1 LKFIPDSPL
10 PRKFPVGNVRA
21 VGAHQAEGFIMKI
34 RLLALAAGVTAVF
47 PVVAQQTSE
56 LTTEEIVVTAT
67 RFEQTSADAPIGVTT
82 INRKQIED
90 SGAQTVTE
98 VLSRI
103 AGVGFRD
110 NTGSPDWQVD
120 LRGFGVNGDQNTL
133 VLVDG
138 LRINDN
144 ELNSVRWSSIALAA
158 VERIEILRG
167 GGSVLYGSGATGGVI
182 NIIMRVPRS
191 GDRAVLAEA
200 GAGSYDTGSVGANAF
215 LAGDGVGLR
224 ATAQYVESD
233 NYRDNNNLRQGNAEI
248 VVYTLG
254 TGARFGFSIGAEKQD
269 LGLPGARTREQLET
283 DRRGATNPGDY
294 SNRETVF
301 TRAFANAA
309 AGSAEFAADLA
320 YRKKIADALL
330 FGGFTKVDTTA
341 EVWTLAPRVRFGH
354 RAFGL
359 DNSLVAGIDWE
370 QWDYASTV
378 TGPASVSAKQD
389 VRALYAQH
397 STDVRSAT
405 RITVGARTQH
415 VAYEARDATSNAPY
429 ASGTQDLDV
438 NAYELALRQGLP
450 DDWSVYGRLGQSFR
464 VATVDE
470 IYSQF
475 GGPLFDPEVAF
486 LEPQTSNDREVGVER
501 AGSNL
506 RFRAALFHMKL
517 ENEIR
522 FKPDTFENVNL
533 DATER
538 YGSEIDAAWN
548 PSPSME
554 IGVSYAYTVAK
565 FRDGT
570 QGGVS
575 LEDNNVPLVPR
586 QRAVL
591 TGRKSW
597 MQGTTLYAEVSY
609 VGTQY
614 FDNDQTND
622 FVEQMPAYVLVDVRL
637 AHQIDRLRLS
647 ATVRNLTD
655 RKYFSYGVRSLNPLT
670 PTLFNAYP
678 AAERGIFLAAEYR
691 FGD

>member
-1 LKFIPDSPL
+1 LKFIPESPL

-167 GGSVLYGSGATGGVI
+167 GGSVLYGSGAIGGVI

-200 GAGSYDTGSVGANAF
+200 GAGSHDPLRGANASC
-215 LAGDGVGLR
+215 GDGSGEATHSTSSPTTTATTTTCAKATRRLRSTRSAPEPGSDFPSAPRSRTSGCRARAPGTSSKPIAAGQPIR
-224 ATAQYVESD
+224 ATTAIAKRFLREPSPM
-233 NYRDNNNLRQGNAEI
+233 RRLAARNLPPTSHIARRLPTRYCSGLHQGR
-248 VVYTLG
+248 YHRRSL
-254 TGARFGFSIGAEKQD
+254 D
-269 LGLPGARTREQLET
+269 PGAASQ
-283 DRRGATNPGDY
+283 
-294 SNRETVF
+294 
-301 TRAFANAA
+301 
-309 AGSAEFAADLA
+309 
-320 YRKKIADALL
+320 
-330 FGGFTKVDTTA
+330 
-341 EVWTLAPRVRFGH
+341 VRSS
-354 RAFGL
+354 RFGL

-475 GGPLFDPEVAF
+475 GVPCSIPKWHS
-486 LEPQTSNDREVGVER
+486 SNRR
-501 AGSNL
+501 
-506 RFRAALFHMKL
+506 
-517 ENEIR
+517 
-522 FKPDTFENVNL
+522 P
-533 DATER
+533 
-538 YGSEIDAAWN
+538 
-548 PSPSME
+548 P
-554 IGVSYAYTVAK
+554 
-565 FRDGT
+565 
-570 QGGVS
+570 
-575 LEDNNVPLVPR
+575 
-586 QRAVL
+586 
-591 TGRKSW
+591 
-597 MQGTTLYAEVSY
+597 
-609 VGTQY
+609 
-614 FDNDQTND
+614 
-622 FVEQMPAYVLVDVRL
+622 
-637 AHQIDRLRLS
+637 
-647 ATVRNLTD
+647 
-655 RKYFSYGVRSLNPLT
+655 
-670 PTLFNAYP
+670 
-678 AAERGIFLAAEYR
+678 
-691 FGD
+691 

>member
-1 LKFIPDSPL
+1 
-10 PRKFPVGNVRA
+10 
-21 VGAHQAEGFIMKI
+21 MKV
-34 RLLALAAGVTAVF
+34 RLLALALGVSAAF
-47 PVVAQQTSE
+47 PAFAQQPLE
-56 LTTEEIVVTAT
+56 LTTEDIVVTAT
-67 RFEQTSADAPIGVTT
+67 RFEQSGADTPIGVTT
-82 INRKQIED
+82 INRTQIED
-90 SGAQTVTE
+90 SGAQTVIQ
-98 VLSRI
+98 VLSRF

-110 NTGSPDWQVD
+110 ATGSPDRQVD

-133 VLVDG
+133 VLIDG

-144 ELNSVRWSSIALAA
+144 ELNSVRWSAIPLAA

-167 GGSVLYGSGATGGVI
+167 GGAVLYGSGATGGVI

-191 GDRAVLAEA
+191 GERAVHAEA
-200 GAGSYDTGSVGANAF
+200 GAGSYDTRSVGANAF
-215 LAGDGVGLR
+215 LSGDKVGVR
-224 ATAQYVESD
+224 ATAQHVESD
-233 NYRDNNNLRQGNAEI
+233 NYRDNNLLRQRNAELAL
-248 VVYTLG
+248 YTLG
-254 TGARFGFSIGAEKQD
+254 SGARFGLSIGAENQD

-294 SNRETVF
+294 SDRETVF
-301 TRAFANAA
+301 ARAFAKAA
-309 AGSAEFAADLA
+309 AGSTEFAADLA

-330 FGGFTKVDTTA
+330 FGGFTKVDATA
-341 EVWTLAPRVRFGH
+341 EVWTLAPRLRLGH
-354 RAFGL
+354 NAFGL

-378 TGPASVSAKQD
+378 TGPAAVSAEQD

-397 STDVRSAT
+397 STDFPSAT
-405 RITVGARTQH
+405 RLTIGARMQH
-415 VAYEARDATSNAPY
+415 VGYEARDATSNAPY

-450 DDWSVYGRLGQSFR
+450 GDWSVYGRLGSSFR

-475 GGPLFDPEVAF
+475 GGPLFDPKVAF
-486 LEPQTSNDREVGVER
+486 LEPQTSNDREAGVEW
-501 AGSNL
+501 AGSKSS
-506 RFRAALFHMKL
+506 FRAALFYMDL

-533 DATER
+533 DPTRR
-538 YGSEIDAAWN
+538 YGAEIDAAWR
-548 PSPSME
+548 PSSSTQ

-570 QGGVS
+570 QGGVN
-575 LEDNNVPLVPR
+575 LEDKNVPLVPR

-597 MQGTTLYAEVSY
+597 MQGTSLYGEVSY
-609 VGTQY
+609 VGAQY

-622 FVEQMPAYVLVDVRL
+622 FVEQMPAYVLVDARL
-637 AHQIDRLRLS
+637 AHQIGRLRLS
-647 ATVRNLTD
+647 ATVQNLTD
-655 RKYFSYGVRSLNPLT
+655 RKYFSYGIRSLNPLT
-670 PTLFNAYP
+670 PTLYNAYP
-678 AAERGIFLAAEYR
+678 AAERSVFFTAEYQ

>member
-1 LKFIPDSPL
+1 LKFIPDSPWL
-10 PRKFPVGNVRA
+10 RKFPVGNVRA
-21 VGAHQAEGFIMKI
+21 VGAHQAEGFIMKVQ
-34 RLLALAAGVTAVF
+34 LLALAAGVTAVF
-47 PVVAQQTSE
+47 PVDAQQFSE
-56 LTTEEIVVTAT
+56 LTTEDIVVTAT
-67 RFEQTSADAPIGVTT
+67 RFEQTSADTPIGVLTV
-82 INRKQIED
+82 NRKQIED
-90 SGAQTVTE
+90 SGAQNVIQ

-103 AGVGFRD
+103 AGIGFRD

-144 ELNSVRWSSIALAA
+144 EINSVRWSSIPLAA

-167 GGSVLYGSGATGGVI
+167 GGSVLYGSGAIVGVI
-182 NIIMRVPRS
+182 NVITRVPRS
-191 GDRAVLAEA
+191 GDRVAIVEA
-200 GAGSYDTGSVGANAF
+200 GAGSYDTSSYGANAF
-215 LAGDGVGLR
+215 LSGDRVGLR
-224 ATAQYVESD
+224 TTAQYVESD
-233 NYRDNNNLRQGNAEI
+233 NYRDNNFLRQRNAEI
-248 VVYTLG
+248 AVYTLG
-254 TGARFGFSIGAEKQD
+254 SGARFGFSIGAENQD

-294 SNRETVF
+294 SDRETVF
-301 TRAFANAA
+301 TRAFAKAV
-309 AGSAEFAADLA
+309 AGSAAFAADLA

-330 FGGFTKVDTTA
+330 FGGVTKVDTTA
-341 EVWTLAPRVRFGH
+341 EVWTLAPRVRVGH

-370 QWDYASTV
+370 HWDYASTV
-378 TGPASVSAKQD
+378 TGPASVSAEQG

-397 STDVRSAT
+397 STDFRSAT

-429 ASGTQDLDV
+429 ASGTQNLNV

-450 DDWSVYGRLGQSFR
+450 DDWSVYGRLGRSFR

-475 GGPLFDPEVAF
+475 GGPLFDPKVAF
-486 LEPQTSNDREVGVER
+486 LEPQISNDREVGVEW
-501 AGSNL
+501 AGLNL
-506 RFRAALFHMKL
+506 RFRAALFYMDL

-522 FKPDTFENVNL
+522 FNPDTFENLNL
-533 DATER
+533 DPTRR
-538 YGSEIDAAWN
+538 YGSEIDAAWK
-548 PSPSME
+548 PSSSTE

-565 FRDGT
+565 FREGT

-575 LEDNNVPLVPR
+575 LEDKNVPLVPR

-597 MQGTTLYAEVSY
+597 IQGTSLYGEVSY

-637 AHQIDRLRLS
+637 AHQIGRLRLS
-647 ATVRNLTD
+647 ATVQNLTD
-655 RKYFSYGVRSLNPLT
+655 RKYFSYGVRSINPLT
-670 PTLFNAYP
+670 PTRFNAYP
-678 AAERGIFLAAEYR
+678 AAERGVFLAVEYR

>member
-1 LKFIPDSPL
+1 
-10 PRKFPVGNVRA
+10 
-21 VGAHQAEGFIMKI
+21 MKVQ
-34 RLLALAAGVTAVF
+34 LFALAAGVTAAF
-47 PVVAQQTSE
+47 PVFAQQPLE
-56 LTTEEIVVTAT
+56 LTTEDIVVTAT
-67 RFEQTSADAPIGVTT
+67 RFEQSGADTPIGVTT

-90 SGAQTVTE
+90 SGAQTVIQ

-103 AGVGFRD
+103 AGIGFRD

-144 ELNSVRWSSIALAA
+144 ELNSVRWSSISLAA

-182 NIIMRVPRS
+182 NIIMRVPRP
-191 GDRAVLAEA
+191 GERAALAEA

-233 NYRDNNNLRQGNAEI
+233 NYRDNNLLRQRNAELAF
-248 VVYTLG
+248 YTLG
-254 TGARFGFSIGAEKQD
+254 SATRFGFSFGADAQD

-294 SNRETVF
+294 SDRDTAFV
-301 TRAFANAA
+301 RAFAKAA
-309 AGSAEFAADLA
+309 AGNAEFVADLA

-341 EVWTLAPRVRFGH
+341 EVWTLAPRLKVGH
-354 RAFGL
+354 DAFDL
-359 DNSLVAGIDWE
+359 DNSLVVGIDWE
-370 QWDYASTV
+370 QWDYASSV
-378 TGPASVSAKQD
+378 TGPAAVSAEQD

-397 STDVRSAT
+397 STDFLSAT
-405 RITVGARTQH
+405 RLTIGARTQH
-415 VAYEARDATSNAPY
+415 VGYDARDEASNAPY

-438 NAYELALRQGLP
+438 NAYELALRQGLSGN
-450 DDWSVYGRLGQSFR
+450 WSVYGRLGSSFR
-464 VATVDE
+464 IATVDE

-475 GGPLFDPEVAF
+475 GGPLFDPKVAF
-486 LEPQTSNDREVGVER
+486 LEPQTSSDREVGLER
-501 AGSNL
+501 AASNL
-506 RFRAALFHMKL
+506 SFRVALFHMDL

-533 DATER
+533 DPTTR
-538 YGSEIDAAWN
+538 YGAEIDAAWN
-548 PSPSME
+548 PSPSTQ
-554 IGVSYAYTVAK
+554 IGLSYAYTVAK
-565 FRDGT
+565 FREGT

-575 LEDNNVPLVPR
+575 LEDKNVPLVPR

-591 TGRKSW
+591 TGGKSW
-597 MQGTTLYAEVSY
+597 MQGTSLYAEISY
-609 VGTQY
+609 VGAQY

-637 AHQIDRLRLS
+637 AHQIGRLRLS
-647 ATVRNLTD
+647 ATVQNLTD
-655 RKYFSYGVRSLNPLT
+655 RKYFSYGIRSLNPLT
-670 PTLFNAYP
+670 PTLYNAYP
-678 AAERGIFLAAEYR
+678 AAERAIFLTAEYQ
-691 FGD
+691 FGGWPR

>member
-1 LKFIPDSPL
+1 
-10 PRKFPVGNVRA
+10 
-21 VGAHQAEGFIMKI
+21 MKVQM
-34 RLLALAAGVTAVF
+34 LAIAAGVTLVF
-47 PVVAQQTSE
+47 PVLAQQPWD
-56 LTTEEIVVTAT
+56 LTTEDVVVTAT
-67 RFEQTSADAPIGVTT
+67 RFEQTNADTPIGVTT
-82 INRKQIED
+82 IDREQIED
-90 SGAQTVTE
+90 SGAQNVIQ

-103 AGVGFRD
+103 AGIGFRD

-120 LRGFGVNGDQNTL
+120 VRGFGVNGDQNTL

-144 ELNSVRWSSIALAA
+144 EINSVRWSSIPLAA

-182 NIIMRVPRS
+182 NIIMRVPRP

-200 GAGSYDTGSVGANAF
+200 AAGSYDTRSVGANAF
-215 LAGDGVGLR
+215 LSGDSVGLR
-224 ATAQYVESD
+224 STAQYVESD
-233 NYRDNNNLRQGNAEI
+233 NYRDNNFLRQRNAELA
-248 VVYTLG
+248 VYNLG
-254 TGARFGFSIGAEKQD
+254 SVTRFGFSIGAESQD
-269 LGLPGARTREQLET
+269 LGLPGARTREQLDT

-294 SNRETVF
+294 SDRETIF
-301 TRAFANAA
+301 TRAFAKAV
-309 AGSAEFAADLA
+309 AGSAEFAIDLA

-341 EVWTLAPRVRFGH
+341 EVWTLAPRLRFGH

-359 DNSLVAGIDWE
+359 ENSLVAGIDWE

-378 TGPASVSAKQD
+378 TGPASVSAEQEI
-389 VRALYAQH
+389 RALYAQH
-397 STDVRSAT
+397 STDFPSAT
-405 RITVGARTQH
+405 RLTVGARAQH
-415 VAYEARDATSNAPY
+415 VAYEARDAASNAPY
-429 ASGTQDLDV
+429 ARGTQDLDV

-450 DDWSVYGRLGQSFR
+450 GDWAVYGRLGRSFR

-475 GGPLFDPEVAF
+475 GGPLFDPKVAF
-486 LEPQTSNDREVGVER
+486 LEPQTSSDREVGVEW
-501 AGSNL
+501 AGSS
-506 RFRAALFHMKL
+506 RSFRAALFQMDL

-522 FKPDTFENVNL
+522 FNPDTFENVNL
-533 DATER
+533 DPTRR
-538 YGSEIDAAWN
+538 YGAEVDAVWK

-565 FRDGT
+565 FREGT

-575 LEDNNVPLVPR
+575 LQDKNVPLVPR
-586 QRAVL
+586 QRAAL

-597 MQGTTLYAEVSY
+597 IQGTSVYGEVSY
-609 VGTQY
+609 VGKQY

-637 AHQIDRLRLS
+637 AQQLGRWRLS
-647 ATVRNLTD
+647 ATVQNLTD
-655 RKYFSYGVRSLNPLT
+655 RKYFSYGIRSLNPLT
-670 PTLFNAYP
+670 PTRFNAYP
-678 AAERGIFLAAEYR
+678 AAERGIFLSAEYR
-691 FGD
+691 FGS

>member
-1 LKFIPDSPL
+1 
-10 PRKFPVGNVRA
+10 
-21 VGAHQAEGFIMKI
+21 MKVQ
-34 RLLALAAGVTAVF
+34 LLVLAAGVTAVF
-47 PVVAQQTSE
+47 PVFAQQPSE
-56 LTTEEIVVTAT
+56 LTTEDIVVTAT
-67 RFEQTSADAPIGVTT
+67 RFEQTSADAPIGVAT

-90 SGAQTVTE
+90 SGAQNVIQ

-103 AGVGFRD
+103 AGIGFRD

-144 ELNSVRWSSIALAA
+144 EINSVRWSSIPLAA

-191 GDRAVLAEA
+191 GDRTVRAEA
-200 GAGSYDTGSVGANAF
+200 GAGSYHTRSVGANAF
-215 LAGDGVGLR
+215 LSGDRVGVR

-233 NYRDNNNLRQGNAEI
+233 NYRDNNFLRQRNAELA
-248 VVYTLG
+248 VYTLG
-254 TGARFGFSIGAEKQD
+254 SGARFGFSIGAENQD
-269 LGLPGARTREQLET
+269 LGLPGARTREQLDT

-294 SNRETVF
+294 SDRETVF
-301 TRAFANAA
+301 TRAFVKAV

-330 FGGFTKVDTTA
+330 FGGFTKVDTTG
-341 EVWTLAPRVRFGH
+341 EVWTLAPRVRVGH

-378 TGPASVSAKQD
+378 TGPASVSAEQN

-397 STDVRSAT
+397 STDFPSAT
-405 RITVGARTQH
+405 RLTVGARTQH
-415 VAYEARDATSNAPY
+415 VAYEARDAASNAPY

-450 DDWSVYGRLGQSFR
+450 GDWAVYGRLGRSFR

-475 GGPLFDPEVAF
+475 GGPLFDPKVAF
-486 LEPQTSNDREVGVER
+486 LKPQTSIDREIGVEWT
-501 AGSNL
+501 GSNL
-506 RFRAALFHMKL
+506 RFRAALFHMDL

-533 DATER
+533 DPTRR
-538 YGSEIDAAWN
+538 YGSEIDAVWK
-548 PSPSME
+548 PSPSTE
-554 IGVSYAYTVAK
+554 IGVSYAYTLAK
-565 FRDGT
+565 FREGT

-575 LEDNNVPLVPR
+575 LEDKNVPLVPR
-586 QRAVL
+586 QRAAL

-597 MQGTTLYAEVSY
+597 MQGTSLYGEVSY
-609 VGTQY
+609 VGKQY

-622 FVEQMPAYVLVDVRL
+622 FVEQIPAYVLIDVRL
-637 AHQIDRLRLS
+637 AHQIGRLRLS
-647 ATVRNLTD
+647 ATVQNLTD

-678 AAERGIFLAAEYR
+678 AAERGVFLTAEYR